1 MRTRKAR
8 FWSITLKTII
18 VHTITYFAVRLFVFT
33 VFDESTW
40 FAAPSLSCFLRQTDD
55 PLVTAGPLFQ
65 PMRGFLFGI
74 AFYSIRDAL
83 FRRRGGGFT
92 MWVLLIL
99 LGIISTFGPAPGSI
113 EGIIYTTLPMRGQ
126 VLGLVAASLQSL
138 LLSVVITYWMRH
150 PDSRWLNWVLGV
162 LFILVLLLPALGLL
176 LGQVGV
182 SQLGST

>member
-1 MRTRKAR
+1 
-8 FWSITLKTII
+8 
-18 VHTITYFAVRLFVFT
+18 
-33 VFDESTW
+33 
-40 FAAPSLSCFLRQTDD
+40 
-55 PLVTAGPLFQ
+55 
-65 PMRGFLFGI
+65 
-74 AFYSIRDAL
+74 
-83 FRRRGGGFT
+83 

-113 EGIIYTTLPMRGQ
+113 EGIVYTTLPMRGQ